1 MDIRFAHSLIQAL
14 RGDRCI
20 FGYSGYFPDEHSPRL
35 IELGEAVLSGS
46 TGTVPVKGRLGY
58 VMVEAYQNI
67 VRHRAR
73 PLSPASWDQGRSMF
87 LLRCHAAGQQVFA
100 CNLVTRPQAEKLDT
114 DLADLQGRDN
124 AELKEL
130 YLEGI
135 QRTST
140 PGTRGAGLGL
150 IEMVRRAGG
159 GATWAFR
166 SVDDKHDLFAISL
179 ELGATGGADALRL
192 EGPLHRLVLGH
203 RIRFFHVGIWTSA
216 IENVLL
222 GLARNESTFE
232 VGHLP
237 GRGEALDR
245 IVEVFRSA
253 CDLSSPMLLAVHGG
267 DQAVFSMGGMIDRS
281 GVDKLR
287 SRLSDPAAT
296 LRVEDRME
304 GQKLLATV
312 EIPC

>member
-1 MDIRFAHSLIQAL
+1 MDIRFAHSFIEAL

-35 IELGEAVLSGS
+35 IELGEAVLSGAS
-46 TGTVPVKGRLGY
+46 GTLPVKGRLGY

-73 PLSPASWDQGRSMF
+73 PLSLTTWDEGRSMF
-87 LLRCHAAGQQVFA
+87 LLRCHDDGQQVFA
-100 CNLVTRPQAEKLDT
+100 CNLVTRSQAEKLDT

-135 QRTST
+135 QRTT
-140 PGTRGAGLGL
+140 KPGTRGAGLGL

-166 SVDDKHDLFAISL
+166 AVDDKHDLFAISL
-179 ELGATGGADALRL
+179 ELGTTDGAAALRL

-203 RIRFFHVGIWTSA
+203 RIHLFHVGIWTTA
-216 IENVLL
+216 IENVLI
-222 GLARNESTFE
+222 GLARNEGPE
-232 VGHLP
+232 EGGLP
-237 GRGEALDR
+237 KRGEALEQT
-245 IVEVFRSA
+245 VAEFRSA
-253 CDLSSPMLLAVHGG
+253 CDLSRPLLFVIHGG
-267 DQAVFSMGGMIDRS
+267 DRAVLSMGGTIDRS
-281 GVDKLR
+281 EVETLR
-287 SRLSDPAAT
+287 NRLSDPRAI
-296 LRVEDRME
+296 LRLEDRRE

-312 EIPC
+312 EVPW

>member
-1 MDIRFAHSLIQAL
+1 MDIRFAHSFIEAL

-35 IELGEAVLSGS
+35 IELGEAVLSGAS
-46 TGTVPVKGRLGY
+46 GTLPHKGRLGY

-73 PLSPASWDQGRSMF
+73 PLSVTPWDEGRSMF
-87 LLRCHAAGQQVFA
+87 LLRCHDDGQQVFA
-100 CNLVTRPQAEKLDT
+100 CNLVTRSQAEKLDT

-135 QRTST
+135 QRTT
-140 PGTRGAGLGL
+140 KPGTRGAGLGL

-166 SVDDKHDLFAISL
+166 AVDDMHDLFAISL
-179 ELGATGGADALRL
+179 ELGTTDGAAALRL

-203 RIRFFHVGIWTSA
+203 RIHLFHAGIWTA
-216 IENVLL
+216 DIENVLV
-222 GLARNESTFE
+222 GLARNEGPDE
-232 VGHLP
+232 GGLP
-237 GRGEALDR
+237 KRGEALEQT
-245 IVEVFRSA
+245 VEEFRSA
-253 CDLSSPMLLAVHGG
+253 CDLAMPVLFVIHGG
-267 DQAVFSMGGMIDRS
+267 DHAVFSMGGTIDRS
-281 GVDKLR
+281 EVETLR
-287 SRLSDPAAT
+287 TRLSDPRAT

-312 EIPC
+312 EVPW